1 MKTPTRSNTSRTGAL
16 RLLAGTGLLALAASL
31 AQPAFAHGAPGQPR
45 GAAAAGE
52 PGDMGGMPGLG
63 EMGGGMSGAH
73 GAHGAYGA
81 YGGPG
86 RSGGRHGARA
96 LDSVG
101 ATAEQKTQLRQ
112 IMDSARADLKPLREA
127 ARGLHQQ
134 LRGLFAQP
142 TVDANAAEALRQQ
155 LQANREQASK
165 RMMQAMIE
173 SSRVL
178 TPEQRK
184 QLADRT
190 EQRRSM
196 MQRHR
201 AEREALEG
209 TPRRP

>member
-1 MKTPTRSNTSRTGAL
+1 MKTPIRSNTSRSGAL

-31 AQPAFAHGAPGQPR
+31 AQPAFAHGAPGHAR
-45 GAAAAGE
+45 GASTAGE

-73 GAHGAYGA
+73 GAYA
-81 YGGPG
+81 GGM
-86 RSGGRHGARA
+86 GGRHGGRA
-96 LDSVG
+96 LDSIG
-101 ATAEQKTQLRQ
+101 ATAEQKAQLRQ
-112 IMDSARADLKPLREA
+112 IMESARADLKPLREA

-165 RMMQAMIE
+165 RMMQAMID

-184 QLADRT
+184 QLAERS